1 MQYQFAFDDLCSV
14 ANAYERAQVPSTPD
28 KRKRYKLPSGFTPIT
43 PLYYHQLVGVHRLIC
58 NAQYGLFDEPG
69 LGKTL
74 QLMYAVYELQQTRRI
89 ERTIIICK
97 ASHAYTWQTQL
108 QTHLPSCTV
117 HSLVGK
123 TPVQRI
129 YNDTADFTIV
139 NYELLQRTGKHYSP
153 PLRVPW
159 SHQTLRYSEDVARLI
174 AYATKYKCAVVC
186 DESQYIKSMRANI
199 TRTLCALAPLFTRR
213 YIATG
218 TPISE
223 RPDDAWSQV
232 FFLDSGK
239 LFGTSYLSF
248 LRNHADLIQTQYGLK
263 VIRYKNMQSLHKRLR
278 MISVRRLK
286 DDCLDLPPKLVRDVP
301 MLADATHERVMQR
314 YRDALLT
321 ALHVYKGNTITPQ
334 KNSNISQALQ
344 DIQVAAAMP
353 CLLDAQCERKHNTKY
368 QRLLDDLHDM
378 NGAYLIVWCVHVT
391 VAKRLTQFLQQ
402 DGINVACIYGDVA
415 HTERARIIEAF
426 QSGTGVQVLVATQAS
441 LRENVTLTRAKRAV
455 YYELDWALTNWV
467 QSQDRIHRIDAQ
479 SASGTAQ
486 TTEHILLDVFLLR
499 QSLDEY
505 MFSVI
510 QAKQLVAQSVTDGGR
525 HKQALTKLKLIRAL
539 RW

>member
-14 ANAYERAQVPSTPD
+14 ANASVRVQVTTTPD

-43 PLYYHQLVGVHRLIC
+43 PLYYHQLVGVHRIVQH
-58 NAQYGLFDEPG
+58 AQYGLFDEPG

-74 QLMYAVYELQQTRRI
+74 QLAYAAHELQQTRRI
-89 ERTIIICK
+89 EKTIIICK

-108 QTHLPSCTV
+108 SLHLPSCKV
-117 HSLVGK
+117 HSLVGCA
-123 TPVQRI
+123 PSQRA
-129 YNDTADFTIV
+129 YDDAADFTII
-139 NYELLQRTGKHYSP
+139 NYELLQRSGKYCNP

-159 SHQTLRYSEDVARLI
+159 SYQTLLYSEDVARLI
-174 AYATKYKCAVVC
+174 AYASKYKCAVVL

-199 TRTLCALAPLFTRR
+199 TRTLCALAPLFTHR

-232 FFLDSGK
+232 FFLDYGK

-248 LRNHADLIQTQYGLK
+248 LRNYADLVQTPYGLK
-263 VIRYKNMQSLHKRLR
+263 VVRYKNMHALHKRLR
-278 MISVRRLK
+278 TISIRRLK
-286 DDCLDLPPKLVRDVP
+286 VDCLDLPPKLVRDIP
-301 MLADATHERVMQR
+301 LLANATHVRVMNK

-321 ALHVYKGNTITPQ
+321 ALHAHKGNTITLQ
-334 KNSNISQALQ
+334 RHSNISQALQ

-353 CLLDAQCERKHNTKY
+353 CLLDAHCERKHNTKY
-368 QRLLDDLHDM
+368 QRLLDDLNDM
-378 NGAYLIVWCVHVT
+378 QDAHLIVWCVHVA
-391 VAKRLTQFLQQ
+391 VAKRLTTYLQQ
-402 DGINVACIYGDVA
+402 DGINTACIYGEVSHA
-415 HTERARIIEAF
+415 QRARIVDAF
-426 QSGTGVQVLVATQAS
+426 QSGKGARVLVATQAS
-441 LRENVTLTRAKRAV
+441 LRENVTLTRAKRAM

-479 SASGTAQ
+479 SASGAASQ
-486 TTEHILLDVFLLR
+486 VEHILLDVPLLQ
-499 QSLDEY
+499 QSLDAY
-505 MFSVI
+505 MFAAI
-510 QAKQLVAQSVTDGGR
+510 QAKQSVAQSVTDGARG
-525 HKQALTKLKLIRAL
+525 KQTITKLKLIRAL